1 LPTTTAKESE
11 TMTTDNNDINAR
23 VAALEA
29 ANADMAEQLT
39 HLFRVHGPATWKHI
53 QKQRRD
59 NAKAAGT
66 KPPFRA
72 NVPHEVYRPKD
83 HEK

>member
-1 LPTTTAKESE
+1 MA
-11 TMTTDNNDINAR
+11 TDNNDLAAQL
-23 VAALEA
+23 AALQA
-29 ANADMAEQLT
+29 TVADIQEQLT
-39 HLFRVHGPATWKHI
+39 HLFRLHGPATWTHI

-72 NVPHEVYRPKD
+72 NLPHEVYRPKD
-83 HEK
+83 QSSDGSLS